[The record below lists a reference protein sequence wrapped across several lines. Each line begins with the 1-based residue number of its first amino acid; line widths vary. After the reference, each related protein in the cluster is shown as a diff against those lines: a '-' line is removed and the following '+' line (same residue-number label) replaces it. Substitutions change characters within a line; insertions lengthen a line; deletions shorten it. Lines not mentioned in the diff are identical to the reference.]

1 MTPIITHE
9 DELDLA
15 KTEKE
20 LSNNIKKVAD
30 LQRTVANS
38 QRKLAESITELN
50 IGREILNRTLRDVL
64 KQMQTL
70 ARESKSNIKDQD
82 VKIFQDL
89 VHKYDQYIEGTNQ
102 YVNAIKDL
110 TLKKQDLANREYLFA
125 NALSEMAGKRSG
137 LIKKALNVEKT
148 KNKMIEGS
156 KLTMIENELTDL
168 QRDFDRAKDLLFKE
182 IDQFLQIRSELDD
195 LWLKL
200 KDSTVELS

>member
-1 MTPIITHE
+1 MCPIITHE

-15 KTEKE
+15 KSEKE
-20 LSNNIKKVAD
+20 LASNLKKVAD
-30 LQRTVANS
+30 LQRTVADS
-38 QRKLAESITELN
+38 QKKLADNFAKLN
-50 IGREILNRTLRDVL
+50 IAREVLNRTLRDVL

-89 VHKYDQYIEGTNQ
+89 IHKYDHYIEGSNK

-110 TLKKQDLANREYLFA
+110 TLKKQDLASRKDTFA

-148 KNKMIEGS
+148 KNKLIEGS
-156 KLTMIENELTDL
+156 KLTMLENELNDL

-182 IDQFLQIRSELDD
+182 IDQFLQIRSELDE

-200 KDSTVELS
+200 KDSTEELS